1 MSSPMETQT
10 RRSGTAKHI
19 NRPRGGSNNQAARG
33 PNRNARSNRGGKVNK
48 SDERSAG
55 GRTDAPNGRQSV
67 EGEVAQQHANTTTD
81 VCWICAEPVK
91 YYALSECN
99 HRTCHVCALRLR
111 ALYKKIE
118 CTFCKVTFNLRSLCH
133 IVTDIS
139 WFIGETRISYI
150 HEVSRCTFR
159 IIQVRRDP
167 VQRCEVI
174 HLFRNS
180 GNNGGLLVIAQVQ
193 LSRAA
198 VCLHG

>member
-1 MSSPMETQT
+1 MSSPVETQT
-10 RRSGTAKHI
+10 RRSGTAKHV

-48 SDERSAG
+48 LDERSTG
-55 GRTDAPNGRQSV
+55 ERTDAPNGRQSV
-67 EGEVAQQHANTTTD
+67 EGEVAQQHANTTGSLSQIGGTD

-118 CTFCKVTFNLRSLCH
+118 CTFCKVTFNFISLCH

-139 WFIGETRISYI
+139 
-150 HEVSRCTFR
+150 
-159 IIQVRRDP
+159 
-167 VQRCEVI
+167 
-174 HLFRNS
+174 
-180 GNNGGLLVIAQVQ
+180 
-193 LSRAA
+193 
-198 VCLHG
+198 

>member
-1 MSSPMETQT
+1 MSSQVEIQT
-10 RRSGTAKHI
+10 RRSDTTRTAKHA

-55 GRTDAPNGRQSV
+55 GRTDVANGRQSV
-67 EGEVAQQHANTTTD
+67 EGEVAQNANTTGSSSQSGGTD

-118 CTFCKVTFNLRSLCH
+118 CTFCKVYFNLISLCTSYRH
-133 IVTDIS
+133 FMIYRRNKNQSYSQNLPMPFLNRTTPKIFFTKIRNCPFIS
-139 WFIGETRISYI
+139 KLRK
-150 HEVSRCTFR
+150 
-159 IIQVRRDP
+159 
-167 VQRCEVI
+167 
-174 HLFRNS
+174 
-180 GNNGGLLVIAQVQ
+180 
-193 LSRAA
+193 
-198 VCLHG
+198 